1 MSAAQNKETYRR
13 FIADVLNGRDLSLVS
28 RYSTESFVDHR
39 HLESSGIE
47 GTQKFLGSV
56 FAAFPDVQ
64 FTAEDMIAQSDR
76 VVVRFS
82 IRGTHKGE
90 YAGIPATGRQ
100 VHWSGINIGRFENG
114 KIVELW
120 GESDQLGLMQ
130 QLS

>member
-1 MSAAQNKETYRR
+1 MSTAQNKETYRR

-64 FTAEDMIAQSDR
+64 FTAEDMIAEGDR